1 MKGMTECETQIDEEK
16 IGDSKE
22 EEEDEEAIWAQ
33 VRNHSLDL
41 SIFYVNFNRK
51 NFAKEAEFNPATKTQ
66 LKLFQILLKSSAFL
80 SFMNN
85 RLIIRRW
92 K

>member
-51 NFAKEAEFNPATKTQ
+51 SFAKEAAFHQNLIRQ
-66 LKLFQILLKSSAFL
+66 QKLGSSYSESFSKVRSFCLL
-80 SFMNN
+80 
-85 RLIIRRW
+85 
-92 K
+92 